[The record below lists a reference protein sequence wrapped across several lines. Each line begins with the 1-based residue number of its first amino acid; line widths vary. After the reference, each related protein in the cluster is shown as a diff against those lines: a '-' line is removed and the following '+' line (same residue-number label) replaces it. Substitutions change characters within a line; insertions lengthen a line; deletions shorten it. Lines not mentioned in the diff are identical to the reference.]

1 MILWILKKNWRNY
14 NCFQFFSIFYHEFG
28 FLVDLWMNKLIQG
41 VQTHNGPFKNA
52 RNDKQTKKNYQIF
65 LLYLHFISFDSDIW
79 FFNNDSWIKSMLR
92 VHTLINRPKKGISK
106 ENIGKKF
113 LKIFY
118 NFSNF
123 LKKSQGFPY
132 EIFWLKVTLDI
143 KMSNPRLYINH

>member
-1 MILWILKKNWRNY
+1 MDILISMLTFHQKNFIGWSFGFWKKIGEIIIFFNF
-14 NCFQFFSIFYHEFG
+14 FQFFTMNSI

-65 LLYLHFISFDSDIW
+65 LLYFHFISFDSDIW

-106 ENIGKKF
+106 ENIGK
-113 LKIFY
+113 IFE
-118 NFSNF
+118 NF
-123 LKKSQGFPY
+123 L
-132 EIFWLKVTLDI
+132 
-143 KMSNPRLYINH
+143 